1 VAKVTIADVSMDI
14 KEMEP
19 IVRRKN
25 RLDAMCS
32 TTATGLPIASSI
44 LPKEVLLV
52 CATPPEDLKETGTN
66 VPQWEPVMSTLQ
78 FATQMLT
85 AFPIQTV
92 QAPAGVNQAIMEMD
106 LSVRL
111 PQGLRETSSLLH
123 RE

>member
-1 VAKVTIADVSMDI
+1 VAKVTTADVSMDI

-19 IVRRKN
+19 IVKRKN

-32 TTATGLPIASSI
+32 TTATGLPIVSSI
-44 LPKEVLLV
+44 LPKEVLPA
-52 CATPPEDLKETGTN
+52 CATPPEDLKETVTN

-85 AFPIQTV
+85 AFPIPTV
-92 QAPAGVNQAIMEMD
+92 QAPAGVSLAIMEMD

-111 PQGLRETSSLLH
+111 HQGLRETSSSLR